1 VILLQKATT
10 NEDVIFTLSE
20 NTTLTSPYYLF
31 EFTSEG
37 NTSYTCIS
45 ADLATVAQQARFNKF
60 TFIEGVDDR
69 TNGSLIL
76 GNTGVY
82 RVNVYEQ
89 ASSTNLDVANATF
102 VEYTMMRLID
112 SETSNYVSHEIV
124 TEYIDHVI

>member
-1 VILLQKATT
+1 MIVLQKAST
-10 NEDVIFTLSE
+10 NEDIVFTLKE
-20 NTTLTSPYYLF
+20 NSTLTNPYYLF
-31 EFTSEG
+31 EFVSEG
-37 NTSYTCIS
+37 NKSYTCIS
-45 ADLATVAQQARFNKF
+45 ADLATEAQKARFNKF

-89 ASSTNLDVANATF
+89 VSSTNLDVDNASF

-112 SETSNYVSHEIV
+112 AESSNYVAHEIV

>member
-1 VILLQKATT
+1 MIVLQKAAT
-10 NEDVIFTLSE
+10 NEDIVFTLKE
-20 NTTLTSPYYLF
+20 NSTLTNPYYLF
-31 EFTSEG
+31 EFVSEG
-37 NTSYTCIS
+37 NKSYTCIS
-45 ADLATVAQQARFNKF
+45 ADLATEAQKARFNKF

-89 ASSTNLDVANATF
+89 VSSTNLDVDNASF

-112 SETSNYVSHEIV
+112 AESSNYVAHEIV

>member
-1 VILLQKATT
+1 VIVLQKAAT
-10 NEDVIFTLSE
+10 NEDIVFTLKE
-20 NTTLTSPYYLF
+20 NSTLTNPYYLF
-31 EFTSEG
+31 EFVSEG
-37 NTSYTCIS
+37 NKSYTCIS
-45 ADLATVAQQARFNKF
+45 ADLATEAQKARFNKF

-89 ASSTNLDVANATF
+89 VSSTNLDVDNASF

-112 SETSNYVSHEIV
+112 AESSNYVAHEIV